1 MVFTLTFLLGV
12 NSIGNSV
19 TTKTDYWESFQT
31 QLQLREWNLFLRA
44 LIQVESGGNSMAIGK
59 NNDGGILQ
67 ITPIYVEEVNRLSK
81 KTIHWMIGFLLK
93 IIGNVCH
100 SSKSL

>member
-1 MVFTLTFLLGV
+1 MKKLITMVFTLVFLLGV
-12 NSIGNSV
+12 NSIGNPV
-19 TTKTDYWESFQT
+19 NTKTDYWESFQT

-81 KTIHWMIGFLLK
+81 KKLYIG
-93 IIGNVCH
+93 
-100 SSKSL
+100 